1 MSAAGHGR
9 RGAIDLARVLA
20 LVVVVLGHLTLAVVD
35 TGDDGGIRTANL
47 LELRPSW
54 AWVAVVA
61 PMPVFFAAGGWANA
75 TASLPGA
82 APRLRTLTGLA
93 AAVVA
98 AWSSLVVVAE
108 VVAGDPGIV
117 ADGARVATQPL
128 WFLAAYL
135 PLAAAGRRVATT
147 LAGRLVPVLAGGLG
161 LLAAVDI
168 VRFGLDG
175 PDWPGWIGFPIA
187 WGLPWVLGAWWRG
200 RHEVGGIDERR
211 TGLLLLLG
219 GGAAAAILV
228 VAAGYE
234 AALIDTGGST
244 RSNTTPPTLYTAVVG
259 AAQTGVL
266 LLVARPL
273 DCVAGRIGRLL
284 ATAGELAVGVYVWHL
299 SALALVVGVVSLG
312 VPLPERLTTGWWLV
326 RPLWWV
332 AVLGVTAAL
341 VAITEVVRRRG
352 GGSRRRD
359 RSEPSARTAAAGI
372 GIGAAAAAIVGL
384 EGPGTVGLAVVCTAA
399 LTLAWALLGGARRS
413 GVR

>member
-1 MSAAGHGR
+1 MSEPDRGR

-20 LVVVVLGHLTLAVVD
+20 LAVVVLGHLTLAVVD
-35 TGDDGGIRTANL
+35 TGDDGAVRAANL

-82 APRLRTLTGLA
+82 AARLRTLTGLA
-93 AAVVA
+93 ATVVA
-98 AWSSLVVVAE
+98 AWSALVVVAE
-108 VVAGDPGIV
+108 LVAGDPGIV

-135 PLAAAGRRVATT
+135 PLAAAGRWVATT
-147 LAGRLVPVLAGGLG
+147 LAVRLVPVLAVGLG
-161 LLAAVDI
+161 ALAAVDL
-168 VRFGLDG
+168 VRFGFGG
-175 PDWPGWIGFPIA
+175 PEWPGWVGFPVA
-187 WGLPWVLGAWWRG
+187 WGVPWVLGAWWRR
-200 RHEVGGIDERR
+200 RHDGDGIDERR

-219 GGAAAAILV
+219 GGTAAAILV

-234 AALIDTGGST
+234 AALIDTGGSN

-259 AAQTGVL
+259 VAQTGVL

-273 DCVAGRIGRLL
+273 DRIAGRIGRLL

-299 SALALVVGVVSLG
+299 SALALVVGAVSLG
-312 VPLPERLTTGWWLV
+312 VPLPDRLTTGWWLV

-332 AVLGVTAAL
+332 AVLGVTAGL
-341 VAITEVVRRRG
+341 VTITEVVRRHGRG
-352 GGSRRRD
+352 RD
-359 RSEPSARTAAAGI
+359 RATAVPAVGVARAGVWAGAAG
-372 GIGAAAAAIVGL
+372 AALVGL
-384 EGPGTVGLAVVCTAA
+384 EGPRTEGLAVACTA
-399 LTLAWALLGGARRS
+399 TLAVAWVLLGGARRS